1 MKLYESKNYTEY
13 TQRCKWFRD
22 RNSGDYY
29 DDGKRDVLSPC
40 CAEAAYD
47 AGLDDTWGKVY
58 VYVEAVNGAYCFTIH
73 IHFHKQS
80 SWESSSFFMDELDR
94 AKRNIQFVVSGRL
107 VHKKAQIDERTMFW
121 NAIAGNLSRIFE
133 A

>member
-13 TQRCKWFRD
+13 TQRCEWFRD
-22 RNSGDYY
+22 RNFNVDYY
-29 DDGKRDVLSPC
+29 KSDIVHTC
-40 CAEAAYD
+40 CVEAAYD

-58 VYVEAVNGAYCFTIH
+58 VDDGLVDGVYCFSIH
-73 IHFHKQS
+73 IQFHNQA

-94 AKRNIQFVVSGRL
+94 AMRNIQFVVSGRL
-107 VHKKAQIDERTMFW
+107 VHKKAQIDERTRFW

>member
-1 MKLYESKNYTEY
+1 M
-13 TQRCKWFRD
+13 QRCEWFRD

-29 DDGKRDVLSPC
+29 EDGKRDILRSC
-40 CAEAAYD
+40 CVEAAYD

-58 VYVEAVNGAYCFTIH
+58 VNDEDVNGVCVFSIH
-73 IHFHKQS
+73 ICFHNQA

-107 VHKKAQIDERTMFW
+107 VYKKAQEKERIRFW
-121 NAIAGNLSRIFE
+121 NNVITGNLSRVFE